1 MKRYEVTIIRTAY
14 ATIEV
19 DAENQEQ
26 AEAKAW
32 DQYQNDADDC
42 VGNDIWNVEEM
53 EEENNDD

>member
-19 DAENQEQ
+19 DAENKEE

-32 DQYQNDADDC
+32 DQYQGDADDC
-42 VGNDIWNVEEM
+42 VENDIFDIEEVEE
-53 EEENNDD
+53 

>member
-26 AEAKAW
+26 AEEKAW
-32 DQYQNDADDC
+32 DQYQGDADDC
-42 VGNDIWNVEEM
+42 VANDIWNVEEM
-53 EEENNDD
+53 EEEDDDE